1 MRLFIDYHIMKHIVK
16 EIFYVFSYISVFA
29 SHHALCFNKLKIAAA
44 RQTIIVGTRLHTLRQ
59 RREKPGNF
67 FVLSGSFSLRAG
79 LLLAFK
85 ALHPID
91 GRQWGMSLLLNI

>member
-1 MRLFIDYHIMKHIVK
+1 MYFPIYSYSHPIML
-16 EIFYVFSYISVFA
+16 
-29 SHHALCFNKLKIAAA
+29 HAIIILKIAAA
-44 RQTIIVGTRLHTLRQ
+44 RRTIAVGTRLHTLRQ